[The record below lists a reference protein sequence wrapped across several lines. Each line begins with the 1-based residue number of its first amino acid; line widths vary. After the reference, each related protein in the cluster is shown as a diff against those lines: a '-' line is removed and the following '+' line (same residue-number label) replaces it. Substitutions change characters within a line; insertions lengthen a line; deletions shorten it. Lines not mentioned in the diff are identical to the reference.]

1 MSTSKLTIAAV
12 ALAILVGGA
21 APRPAA
27 PKADAGPQPSA
38 GAATADPEAVAI
50 GQGINQFAFDLYAQL
65 AARKG
70 NLFYSP
76 QSISTALAMTWAGAR
91 GETAAQMAKT
101 LRLPA
106 DRLEKPE
113 SIHAANAKLLAGLS
127 AAREKQGYELSA
139 ANALWGQKGYAW
151 LPDFLGV
158 VKTNYGAGLEE
169 VDFVKNAEGA
179 RQTINLWVEKET
191 REKIKDLIPPGV
203 LDPMTRLVL
212 TNAIYFKG
220 DWDHA
225 FKKDRTNDEDFF
237 AEGGRKVKAPMMNQS
252 EQFGYMDGGEFQA
265 LEMPYKGD
273 ALSMVVLLPK
283 KEDGLAALEKTLSAE
298 KVAGWIGE
306 LRNRKVQVTVP
317 KFKTTAQFM
326 LADTLKALGMP
337 LAFDPDK
344 ADFSGMDGKRDLF
357 ISAVIH
363 KAFVDVNEEGTEAAA
378 ATAVV
383 MKMRSAPAEPPP
395 VFRADHPFLFLI
407 RDKRSGCILFLGR
420 VVNPME

>member
-1 MSTSKLTIAAV
+1 MSQARLKCVVAMVLVLSVVGV
-12 ALAILVGGA
+12 ALAAG
-21 APRPAA
+21 RPAT
-27 PKADAGPQPSA
+27 QP
-38 GAATADPEAVAI
+38 GATMADPEAIAI
-50 GQGINQFAFDLYAQL
+50 GRGINQFAFDLYAQL
-65 AARKG
+65 AAEKG

-106 DRLEKPE
+106 DRVEKPG
-113 SIHAANAKLLAGLS
+113 SIHAAYAKLLAGLS

-151 LPDFLGV
+151 LPGFLGV

-179 RQTINLWVEKET
+179 RQTINAWVEKET
-191 REKIKDLIPPGV
+191 REKIKDLIPQGV
-203 LDPMTRLVL
+203 LDGLTRLVL

-225 FKKDRTNDEDFF
+225 FKKDRTKDEDFF

-252 EQFGYMDGGEFQA
+252 EHFGYMDGGEFQA

-273 ALSMVVLLPK
+273 ALSMVILLPK

-298 KVAGWIGE
+298 TVAGWLAKLARRE
-306 LRNRKVQVTVP
+306 VYVTVP

-326 LADTLKALGMP
+326 LADTLKAIGMP
-337 LAFDPDK
+337 LAFDPGK
-344 ADFSGMDGKRDLF
+344 ADFSGMDGKKDLF

-363 KAFVDVNEEGTEAAA
+363 KAFVDVSEEGTEAAA
-378 ATAVV
+378 ATAAVAP
-383 MKMRSAPAEPPP
+383 SAPAPPSEPPP
-395 VFRADHPFLFLI
+395 VFRADHPFIFLI

-420 VVNPME
+420 VVNPKE